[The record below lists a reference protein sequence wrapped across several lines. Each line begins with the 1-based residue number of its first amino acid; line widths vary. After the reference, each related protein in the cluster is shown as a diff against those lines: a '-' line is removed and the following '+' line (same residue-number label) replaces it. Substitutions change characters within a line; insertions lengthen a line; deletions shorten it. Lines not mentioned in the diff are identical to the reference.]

1 MCWYN
6 RTSYFS
12 SKRILYF
19 YIDNKHVNYNQ
30 LSNKFSNH
38 FICNYIFSNSK
49 GFLEKILFDLG
60 KKEQNFKGIVNK
72 IMLEAL
78 HGFKFIKSY
87 KIENKFVQNLNK
99 ILKEFIQVKHKSTA
113 FRSLPRIWIEP
124 LIIFLLILLGIIF
137 IYTKSTLSEYVIFI
151 SIFMISMI
159 KVMPSL
165 ISFIKVVNTFHN
177 YQASIDLISD
187 QINQEGELDQFRF
200 EEDKVLVKNFNTIN
214 FKEIYFA
221 YDEQKHIIKDLSLS
235 IKNKNEIIGICG
247 PSGSG
252 KTTLIDIFIGLLLP
266 QKGDIFLDSQ
276 KLRLKKLNFE
286 LFGYVPQNTF
296 LFDDTTKKYFNYF

>member
-1 MCWYN
+1 
-6 RTSYFS
+6 
-12 SKRILYF
+12 
-19 YIDNKHVNYNQ
+19 
-30 LSNKFSNH
+30 
-38 FICNYIFSNSK
+38 
-49 GFLEKILFDLG
+49 
-60 KKEQNFKGIVNK
+60 
-72 IMLEAL
+72 
-78 HGFKFIKSY
+78 
-87 KIENKFVQNLNK
+87 
-99 ILKEFIQVKHKSTA
+99 
-113 FRSLPRIWIEP
+113 
-124 LIIFLLILLGIIF
+124 
-137 IYTKSTLSEYVIFI
+137 
-151 SIFMISMI
+151 MI

-221 YDEQKHIIKDLSLS
+221 YDEQKKHIIKDLSLS

-296 LFDDTTKKYFNYF
+296 LFDDTIKKNILITSENKSISDKDYQEAIKQSELKNFIDTLTEKDETKLGENGVRISGGQKQRIGIARALVAKPKILILDEATSALDHDIEKNIFKTIKELSKNMSIIVISHNERIWKYCTHLYKLNNGKLERL